1 MKMNEKE
8 GKGETALMQQESAV
22 LGARPRL
29 QYVELTSENS
39 KRILQYYEITIL
51 NGEDDS

>member
-29 QYVELTSENS
+29 QYVELTS
-39 KRILQYYEITIL
+39 
-51 NGEDDS
+51 